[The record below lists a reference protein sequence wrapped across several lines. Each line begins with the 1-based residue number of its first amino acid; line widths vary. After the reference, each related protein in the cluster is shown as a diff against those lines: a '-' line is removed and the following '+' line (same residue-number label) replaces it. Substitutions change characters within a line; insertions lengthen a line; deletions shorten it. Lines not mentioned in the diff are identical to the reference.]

1 MQKNSAFPNS
11 SELKEIY
18 LNKSLI
24 RKGDLRKLFLS
35 KNRNLS
41 EQEFRRVMY
50 SMERNG
56 QIIPIGAGLFG
67 NRLLSNSSD
76 KKKYSPV
83 ISTNAENVSLRLLEK
98 FPYSPHVVWE
108 TNLLREFM
116 VMQPSHN
123 LIIIETEK
131 DSMESFFNYLK
142 QHSITNVF
150 IDPDQLTFERYISDL
165 PESILVFKKI
175 TQAPVINQNVI
186 TLARLEKILVD
197 VFSDTERFYAFHG
210 QELINIFENAF
221 SNYWIN
227 TKTLFRY
234 AGRRNSSQKIKNFIN
249 HQTHIN
255 LLQYGGN

>member
-1 MQKNSAFPNS
+1 MQENWAFPKS
-11 SELKEIY
+11 SELKDNF

-24 RKGDLRKLFLS
+24 RKNELRKLILS
-35 KNRNLS
+35 KKRNLS

-76 KKKYSPV
+76 KKKYSPT
-83 ISTNAENVSLRLLEK
+83 ISTTAESISIRLLEK
-98 FPYSPHVVWE
+98 FPYSPHIIWE
-108 TNLLREFM
+108 TNCLREFM
-116 VMQPSHN
+116 IMQPSQN
-123 LIIIETEK
+123 LIIVEVEK

-142 QHSITNVF
+142 QQSLQNVF

-165 PESILVFKKI
+165 PESVLIFKKI
-175 TQAPVINQNVI
+175 TQSPVINQNSI

-197 VFSDTERFYAFHG
+197 VFSDTERFYAFQG
-210 QELINIFENAF
+210 QELINIYENAF
-221 SNYWIN
+221 STYWIN

-234 AGRRNSSQKIKNFIN
+234 AGRRNGAQKIKNFI
-249 HQTHIN
+249 HDQTNVN
-255 LLQYGGN
+255 LFQYGGI